1 MNIADTTNN
10 VAFDT
15 KSLDSLKVAARESS
29 PESIKEV
36 AKQFE
41 AVFMNMLMKSMRAAT
56 PQEGLMDNDQTRTFT
71 AMLDQQLS
79 TSLSEKGLGLSDII
93 AKQLS
98 HGINPI
104 NNAMTQAVS
113 DPNPIKGS
121 TASPVTGMPA
131 SPFNS
136 NAHLI
141 QGYLGQLTHAPS
153 GTRAGSGDAYSKTA
167 ADALISRNVARKPN
181 MSAEETSVK
190 EALLK
195 SEPSA
200 LIQGV
205 DDFKKVMTS
214 HANIASQSSGIPSH
228 LMLGQAA
235 LESGWGKR
243 QIKGSDGTESFNL
256 FGIKANKNWDGKV
269 VETMTTEYVNGIK
282 HKQVEQFRAYDSYA
296 DSFKDFAKL
305 MTNNP
310 RYEGVMNNLD
320 SPAGYAQAMQQA
332 GYATDPNYAS
342 KLTNVIEKFTAL

>member
-1 MNIADTTNN
+1 MNIADTSNN

-15 KSLDSLKVAARESS
+15 KSLDNLKVAARESS

-56 PQEGLMDNDQTRTFT
+56 PQEGLLDNDQTRTFT

-98 HGINPI
+98 KGINPV

-121 TASPVTGMPA
+121 EVSPITGMPVSNA
-131 SPFNS
+131 NS

-141 QGYLGQLTHAPS
+141 QGYLGQLTHMNSGAPANS
-153 GTRAGSGDAYSKTA
+153 EAYNKTA
-167 ADALISRNVARKPN
+167 ADALISRAVERKPN
-181 MSAEETSVK
+181 INSDTTIK
-190 EALLK
+190 EVLLK
-195 SEPSA
+195 SEPTA
-200 LIQGV
+200 VIRGV
-205 DDFKKVMTS
+205 DDFKQVMTA
-214 HANIASQSSGIPSH
+214 HADIASRSSGIPSH

-243 QIKGSDGTESFNL
+243 QIKGIDGTESFNL
-256 FGIKANKNWDGKV
+256 FGIKANKGWAGKV
-269 VETMTTEYVNGIK
+269 VETMTTEYKNGIK

-305 MTNNP
+305 MTDNP
-310 RYEGVMNNLD
+310 RYKGVMTNLD
-320 SPAGYAQAMQQA
+320 SPAGYAKAMQQA
-332 GYATDPNYAS
+332 GYATDPNYAK
-342 KLTNVIEKFTAL
+342 KLENVIEKFTSS